1 MARTKFIIGLLIVA
15 SVLTACKN
23 EEPPHPE
30 ETLDVY
36 LESWN
41 ELAFSDMYEVLSDA
55 SKEEIAT
62 YDWGFT
68 DRYEKI
74 YRDLEMTTIETMY
87 ESVDYE
93 EENSDL
99 EDLIEA
105 EYPVTVEMNSV
116 AGPMTYTTNV
126 RLVKAESEEDNEK
139 PRWKVTWEPSHLMMG
154 MEDPHD
160 QVSVDVVQ
168 PNRGRV
174 FDREGRELAINGE
187 IYEAGIVPESSDDLE
202 AAAKQFAAVLELD
215 EEKVMEMASRYP
227 DNPDWFAPVQKI
239 ALSDER
245 VEELLDIS
253 GVLLNRVEG
262 REYPYGEMTGH
273 LVGHIGA
280 ISAEELEEV
289 DGSYSST
296 SEIGKNGIELL
307 YEDELRGSAGVTIS
321 IISEEGDL
329 RDRLINSDPVDG
341 EDIYLTIDMEL
352 QEKMAHIMNE
362 DSGSA
367 VVIDPLTGETL
378 VLLSLPS
385 FDPNLRYLQLPDP
398 RAEDGVDADILFE
411 RRFQRTYTPGSVF
424 KPFTAMAGIEEGTL
438 DPEDYLTIEGSQ
450 WQPDDSWGGYEIT
463 RVNSQETNVDLEAAM
478 ALSDNIYFAR
488 QALELGKD
496 RFMAWAEKVGFDD
509 EGFVYGFP
517 IDSSTI
523 ANHDLENDILL
534 ADSGYGQGEI
544 QMSPVHLTA
553 LYTIMLN
560 EGKMVQPILIQERDG
575 KERSE
580 QSEAV
585 PVVAAE
591 TAAILH
597 ETLISVV
604 EDEMGTAHREN
615 PGHSRSLAG
624 KTGTAEMKEV
634 QITENGE
641 EIGWYVSYDY
651 EKKNLLTTL
660 MIQNVENKGGSGYV
674 VDLSNSFWK
683 AINE

>member
-1 MARTKFIIGLLIVA
+1 MIRTKFIIGLLTVV

-36 LESWN
+36 LEAWN
-41 ELAFSDMYEVLSDA
+41 ELVFAEMHELLSDA

-62 YDWGFT
+62 YDWEFT

-74 YRDLEMTTIETMY
+74 YGDLEITTIETMY
-87 ESVDYE
+87 EPVDYK

-99 EDLIEA
+99 DDLTEA
-105 EYPVTVEMNSV
+105 EYPVTIEMNSV
-116 AGPMTYTTNV
+116 AGTMAYTTNI
-126 RLVKAESEEDNEK
+126 RLVKVEEENEK
-139 PRWKVTWEPSHLMMG
+139 SRWEVTWEPSHLMMG

-160 QVSVDVVQ
+160 QISVDIVQ

-202 AAAKQFAAVLELD
+202 ASAEQFASVLELE
-215 EEKVMEMASRYP
+215 EEKVIDMASRYP
-227 DNPDWFAPVQKI
+227 DNPDWFAPVQTI
-239 ALSDER
+239 ALSDDR
-245 VEELLDIS
+245 VEELLDIP
-253 GVLLNRVEG
+253 GVLLNRIDG

-273 LVGHIGA
+273 LVGHIGP

-289 DGSYSST
+289 EGGGYASS

-321 IISEEGDL
+321 IITEEGDL

-352 QEKMAHIMNE
+352 QEKMAHIMSE

-367 VVIDPLTGETL
+367 IVIDPLTGETL

-398 RAEDGVDADILFE
+398 RAEDLIETDTLFE

-438 DPEDYLTIEGSQ
+438 DPEEFLTIEGSQ
-450 WQPDDSWGGYEIT
+450 WQSDDSWGGYKIT
-463 RVNSQETNVDLEAAM
+463 RVNSQETDVDLQTAM

-488 QALELGKD
+488 QALDLGKD
-496 RFMAWAEKVGFDD
+496 SFMAWAEEVGFED
-509 EGFVYGFP
+509 EGLVFDFP
-517 IDSSTI
+517 VDSSTI

-560 EGKMVQPILIQERDG
+560 EGKMIQPILIQERE
-575 KERSE
+575 EREGSE
-580 QSEAV
+580 QSGAT
-585 PVVAAE
+585 PVVAAD
-591 TAAILH
+591 TALVLH

-624 KTGTAEMKEV
+624 KTGTAEMKEA
-634 QITENGE
+634 QTAENGE

-651 EKKNLLTTL
+651 ENKDLLTTI
-660 MIQNVENKGGSGYV
+660 MIQNVEDKGGSGYV
-674 VDLSNSFWK
+674 VDLTNAFWT